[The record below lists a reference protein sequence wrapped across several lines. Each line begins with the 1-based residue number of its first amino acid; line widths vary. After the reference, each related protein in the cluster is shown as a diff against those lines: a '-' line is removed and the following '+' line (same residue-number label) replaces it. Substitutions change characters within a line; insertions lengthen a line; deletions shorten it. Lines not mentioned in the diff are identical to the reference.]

1 MNRTLRETTPTW
13 VLNQNHDHSIKNRLK
28 TIKNEYSDS
37 HFHHMILNQQIL
49 ANTPNQWDPCH
60 NNKNHRIFHVSYER
74 SAYIFNMRA
83 RSGPSKLESEYGLS
97 VNYPTKINNKPNTK
111 LTEISTSFSHKATF
125 INNIKGITKHFTW
138 PSAIFKIRAPLRP
151 MQNHETRRILTS
163 QQVFKFG
170 AH

>member
-1 MNRTLRETTPTW
+1 MNRTPTW
-13 VLNQNHDHSIKNRLK
+13 DNPNLSPQSKSRSFNQNRLK

-111 LTEISTSFSHKATF
+111 ATKISTSFSHEDLPLST
-125 INNIKGITKHFTW
+125 NFTW
-138 PSAIFKIRAPLRP
+138 R
-151 MQNHETRRILTS
+151 
-163 QQVFKFG
+163 QQYSKYGPHWGPYKTMKLGEF
-170 AH
+170 